1 MAAIINALDNHI
13 NNTIQYGENGH
24 AEYGWSKNIQEQ
36 ILQFSFQLTRLI
48 HPNIVVRNILEDKLN
63 HLLNELMQHYKHGNS
78 FEKEISKGHL
88 SILYKIVGHTRD
100 IIDGKGEYTL
110 SYMMLCCWNKFNP
123 QLAEFALRSF
133 VLDENENTH
142 PYGSWKDLKYFC
154 KYCKEVYYKK
164 NDKNDKNTAKIG
176 EHNLVQYAV
185 QLMNEQIKTDY
196 HTFLNFN
203 HHHNNNI
210 SLAAKWVPREKSSF
224 GWLYNMLCTQYFPE
238 YLSTAHTSE
247 QIRKATNK
255 CKTEYRK
262 ILSTLNKY
270 LDTLQIK
277 QCHNQWSLI
286 DLNNVTSISLIK
298 QKKAFLNMKK
308 NGMERYPDS
317 RDRTICAENFGH
329 FIHQTIS
336 NNKEIK
342 GMRIGMA
349 DFVKQAIS
357 LSYARTPIEKEM
369 LNSQWRDN
377 SKQNGALGK
386 MIAMVDVSGSMDGD
400 PLHVAIA
407 LGIRIAEKSIL
418 GKRVLTFSSNP
429 TWINLD
435 DCPDFITSVMKIRSA
450 EWGMNTNFYAALDM
464 ILQAIIQNKMKPEDV
479 QDMVLVILS
488 DMQMDSATH
497 VSIYSKQIL
506 YEKIHTKYKEAGLSV
521 CGKPYK
527 PPHILFW
534 NLRSTN
540 GFPCLSNQP
549 NASMMSGFNPTLLN
563 VFCDEGI
570 NGLQSCTPWS
580 LLMKSLDNQR
590 YQPLLYKFNKIL
602 NE

>member
-1 MAAIINALDNHI
+1 MAAIINALDNTNH
-13 NNTIQYGENGH
+13 NIQYGENGH
-24 AEYGWSKNIQEQ
+24 AEYSWSKNIQEQ
-36 ILQFSFQLTRLI
+36 ILQFSFQLTRI
-48 HPNIVVRNILEDKLN
+48 IQPNIDDRNILEEKLDY
-63 HLLNELMQHYKHGNS
+63 LLNELMKHYKNGNL

-88 SILYKIVGHTRD
+88 SILYKMIGHTRD

-110 SYMMLCCWNKFNP
+110 SYMMLCCWNKINP
-123 QLAEFALRSF
+123 LLAQFALRSF
-133 VLDENENTH
+133 VLHENENTH

-164 NDKNDKNTAKIG
+164 NDENTLKFE

-203 HHHNNNI
+203 NNHKNTI
-210 SLAAKWVPREKSSF
+210 SLAAKWIPREKSSF
-224 GWLYNMLCTQYFPE
+224 GWLYNMLCTQYFSE
-238 YLSTAHTSE
+238 YISTAHTSE

-262 ILSTLNKY
+262 ILTTLNKY

-277 QCHNQWSLI
+277 QCHQEWSMI
-286 DLNNVTSISLIK
+286 DFNNVTSISLIK
-298 QKKAFLNMKK
+298 QKKAFLNVKK
-308 NGMERYPDS
+308 NGTARYPES
-317 RDRTICAENFGH
+317 CDRTICAKNFQH
-329 FIHQTIS
+329 FIHKSIS
-336 NNKEIK
+336 NDKEIK

-349 DFVKQAIS
+349 DFVKQALELQHS
-357 LSYARTPIEKEM
+357 SHTIEKEM

-377 SKQNGALGK
+377 SKQNGTLGK

-400 PLHVAIA
+400 PLYVAIA

-429 TWINLD
+429 TWVNLD
-435 DCPDFITSVMKIRSA
+435 NCNDFTDSVMKVRSA

-488 DMQMDSATH
+488 DMQMDEATNNSSH
-497 VSIYSKQIL
+497 SKQTL

-534 NLRSTN
+534 NLRNTN

-549 NASMMSGFNPTLLN
+549 NASMMSGFNPSLLN

-570 NGLQSCTPWS
+570 NALQSCTPWS
-580 LLMKSLDNQR
+580 LLMKSLENQR
-590 YQPLLYKFNKIL
+590 YELLLNKI
-602 NE
+602 NESFSIL